1 MALSQEQLD
10 FFAAQGYLKFG
21 PLLEPKEIEALRAE
35 YDEVFRQAVEG
46 NSFRNLSLDDGG
58 DAKQKAA
65 ATKQM
70 LQICQMCE
78 RSLAF
83 RKLLY
88 DTRVL
93 DAVQDLIGPNIM
105 LFHDQA
111 LSKPA
116 RTGGAVSWHQDNG
129 YWRCRPANLVS
140 CWMTLDDADVANGAM
155 QVIPGS
161 HLKPVWHDKNEE
173 TNALLKIKDVDES
186 KAVVV
191 DLPAG
196 GAMFHHCQT
205 LHYTAPNTTDRPR
218 RAFAI
223 HFMTPGTRDRKGE
236 PMRVDFHHPL
246 LRASV

>member
-1 MALSQEQLD
+1 MPLSQEQLD
-10 FFAAQGYLKFG
+10 FFWANGYLNYGKLFTD
-21 PLLEPKEIEALRAE
+21 EEVEAFRAE

-46 NSFRNLSLDDGG
+46 NAFRNIAIDDGG
-58 DAKQKAA
+58 DSQHKLKAP
-65 ATKQM
+65 KQM
-70 LQICQMCE
+70 LQITQMCE
-78 RSLAF
+78 RSIRF

-88 DTRVL
+88 EPRIL
-93 DAVQDLIGPNIM
+93 DLVQDLIGPNLM

-140 CWMTLDDADVANGAM
+140 CWMTFDDAVKENGAM

-161 HLKPVWHDKNEE
+161 HLKPVWHERSAE
-173 TNALLKIKDVDES
+173 TNALLKIEAVDDS
-186 KAVVV
+186 KAVVCDV
-191 DLPAG
+191 PAG
-196 GAMFHHCQT
+196 GIMFHHCQT
-205 LHYTAPNTTDRPR
+205 LHYTQPNETDRPR

-223 HFMTPGTRDRKGE
+223 HFMPPGTRDRKGE
-236 PMRVDFHHPL
+236 TMRVDFKHPL